1 MEFLIIWLFVS
12 IEKIAAL
19 LAIGGSVF
27 FWSTVSVA
35 GLYALSFFTSKD
47 KADFQ
52 DNVKKTKRYRIT
64 AQLFAFVGALM
75 FITSALLPDRKE
87 LAIIIAAGTT
97 YNVITSEPAKQIG
110 SKALQL
116 LQKKLDEA
124 LKDDTDKPISQ
135 IVPKAEGGHDA

>member
-64 AQLFAFVGALM
+64 AQLFAFVGAMM
-75 FITSALLPDRKE
+75 FVTSALLPDRKE
-87 LAIIIAAGTT
+87 LAIIIAAGTV
-97 YNVITSEPAKQIG
+97 YNVVTSEPAKQIG
-110 SKALQL
+110 GKAMEL
-116 LQKKLDEA
+116 LQKKINEA
-124 LKDDTDKPISQ
+124 LKDGTPEKS
-135 IVPKAEGGHDA
+135 

>member
-1 MEFLIIWLFVS
+1 MEFILIWLFVS

-27 FWSTVSVA
+27 WWSTISVA
-35 GLYALSFFTSKD
+35 VLYALSFSTSKD
-47 KADFQ
+47 KEDFA
-52 DNVKKTKRYRIT
+52 DNVKKTKRYRVT
-64 AQLFAFVGALM
+64 AQVMAFIGAFM
-75 FITSALLPDRKE
+75 FVTSALLPDKKE

-124 LKDDTDKPISQ
+124 LKEELPEVPK
-135 IVPKAEGGHDA
+135 IVPKVSDQNV

>member
-27 FWSTVSVA
+27 FWSMFSVA
-35 GLYALSFFTSKD
+35 GLYALSFLTSKD
-47 KADFQ
+47 KADFV
-52 DNVKKTKRYRIT
+52 DNVKKTKRYRVT
-64 AQLFAFVGALM
+64 AQLLAFAGAFMFV
-75 FITSALLPDRKE
+75 TSALLPDKKE

-124 LKDDTDKPISQ
+124 LKDELPSVPK
-135 IVPKAEGGHDA
+135 IVPKTGDQNV

>member
-1 MEFLIIWLFVS
+1 MEFLVIWLFVS

-27 FWSTVSVA
+27 FWSMLSVA
-35 GLYALSFFTSKD
+35 GLYILSFITSKD
-47 KADFQ
+47 KEDFS
-52 DNVKKTKRYRIT
+52 DNVKKTKRYRVT
-64 AQLFAFVGALM
+64 AQLLAFVGAFM
-75 FITSALLPDRKE
+75 FVTSALLPDKKE

-124 LKDDTDKPISQ
+124 LKDELPAVPK
-135 IVPKAEGGHDA
+135 IVPKTGDQNA

>member
-27 FWSTVSVA
+27 FWSTLSVA

-64 AQLFAFVGALM
+64 AQFFAFVGALM

-97 YNVITSEPAKQIG
+97 YSVITSEPAKQIG

-124 LKDDTDKPISQ
+124 LKDDTDKPNPQ
-135 IVPKAEGGHDA
+135 IVPKPEGGHNV

>member
-1 MEFLIIWLFVS
+1 MEFLVIWLFVS

-27 FWSTVSVA
+27 FWSMASVA
-35 GLYALSFFTSKD
+35 GLYILSFFTSKD
-47 KADFQ
+47 KTDFA
-52 DNVKKTKRYRIT
+52 DNVKKTKRYRWT
-64 AQLFAFVGALM
+64 AQLLAFVGAFM
-75 FITSALLPDRKE
+75 FVTSALLPDKKE

-124 LKDDTDKPISQ
+124 LKDELPAVPK
-135 IVPKAEGGHDA
+135 IVPKTGDQNA

>member
-1 MEFLIIWLFVS
+1 MEFLVIWLFVS

-27 FWSTVSVA
+27 FWSMLSVA
-35 GLYALSFFTSKD
+35 GLYVLSFVTSKD
-47 KADFQ
+47 KEDFS
-52 DNVKKTKRYRIT
+52 DNVKKTKRYRLT
-64 AQLFAFVGALM
+64 AQLLAFVGAFM
-75 FITSALLPDRKE
+75 FVTSALLPDKKE

-124 LKDDTDKPISQ
+124 LNEGSDNREVSKNAKPI
-135 IVPKAEGGHDA
+135 

>member
-1 MEFLIIWLFVS
+1 MEFLVIWLFVS

-27 FWSTVSVA
+27 FWSMLSVA
-35 GLYALSFFTSKD
+35 GLYILSFVTSKD
-47 KADFQ
+47 KEDFS
-52 DNVKKTKRYRIT
+52 DNVKKTKRYRMT
-64 AQLFAFVGALM
+64 AQLLAFVGAFM
-75 FITSALLPDRKE
+75 FVTSALLPDKKE
-87 LAIIIAAGTT
+87 LAIIIAVGTT

-124 LKDDTDKPISQ
+124 LKDELPAVPK
-135 IVPKAEGGHDA
+135 IVPKTGDQNA

>member
-1 MEFLIIWLFVS
+1 MEFLVIWLFVS

-27 FWSTVSVA
+27 FWSMLSVA
-35 GLYALSFFTSKD
+35 GVYILSFFTSKD
-47 KADFQ
+47 KEDFS
-52 DNVKKTKRYRIT
+52 DNVKKTKRYRVT
-64 AQLFAFVGALM
+64 AQLLAFVGAFM
-75 FITSALLPDRKE
+75 FVTSALLPDKKE

-124 LKDDTDKPISQ
+124 LKDELPVVPK
-135 IVPKAEGGHDA
+135 IVPKTGDQNA

>member
-1 MEFLIIWLFVS
+1 MEFLVIWLFVS

-19 LAIGGSVF
+19 LAIGGNVF
-27 FWSTVSVA
+27 FWSMLSVA
-35 GLYALSFFTSKD
+35 GLYVLSFVTSKD
-47 KADFQ
+47 KEDFS
-52 DNVKKTKRYRIT
+52 DNVKKTKRYRVT
-64 AQLFAFVGALM
+64 AQLLAFVGAFM
-75 FITSALLPDRKE
+75 FVTSALLPDKKE

-124 LKDDTDKPISQ
+124 LKDELPVAPK
-135 IVPKAEGGHDA
+135 IVPKTGDQNA

>member
-1 MEFLIIWLFVS
+1 MEFLVIWLFVS

-27 FWSTVSVA
+27 FWSMLSVA
-35 GLYALSFFTSKD
+35 GLYVLSFVTSKD
-47 KADFQ
+47 KEDFS
-52 DNVKKTKRYRIT
+52 DNVKKTKRYRVT
-64 AQLFAFVGALM
+64 AQLLAFVGAFM
-75 FITSALLPDRKE
+75 FITSALLPDKKE

-124 LKDDTDKPISQ
+124 LKDELPTVPK
-135 IVPKAEGGHDA
+135 IVPKAGDQNA

>member
-1 MEFLIIWLFVS
+1 MEFLVIWLFVS
-12 IEKIAAL
+12 IEKIATL

-27 FWSTVSVA
+27 FWSMLSVA
-35 GLYALSFFTSKD
+35 GLYVLSFVTSKD
-47 KADFQ
+47 KEDFS
-52 DNVKKTKRYRIT
+52 DNVKKTKRYRVT
-64 AQLFAFVGALM
+64 AQLLAFVGAFM
-75 FITSALLPDRKE
+75 FVTSALLPDKKE

-124 LKDDTDKPISQ
+124 LKDELPV
-135 IVPKAEGGHDA
+135 VPKIVSKTGDQNA